1 MKARRFGRSRQVATA
16 SAVLIV
22 ALLAGSS
29 LAGTGDDCPPNPE
42 PGKCY
47 EKVYRPAQYESYVDQ
62 EREQSSYQVEERRV
76 LVRDAYVERYTV
88 PAVYQTIDE
97 QVLVRPAH
105 TEWKRGVLL
114 DRTQVAPGQTRMLP
128 NGEVLCLVEI
138 PAEYRTVTRQVM
150 VSPAHVE
157 QRIVP
162 AEYRTV
168 IEQRPVQAAYRTVT
182 RQRKIRDA
190 SFVWQV
196 IACNGGLPARRD
208 H

>member
-1 MKARRFGRSRQVATA
+1 MKVRRFGRSRQVATA
-16 SAVLIV
+16 GAVLIV
-22 ALLAGSS
+22 ALLASSS

-62 EREQSSYQVEERRV
+62 ELEPPSYRSEERR
-76 LVRDAYVERYTV
+76 LLIREAHVERYAV
-88 PAVYQTIDE
+88 AAVYQTVTE
-97 QVLVRPAH
+97 QVLVSPAR

-114 DRTQVAPGQTRMLP
+114 DRQVTGEGQTMMLP

-138 PAEYRTVTRQVM
+138 PAEYRAVTRQVL

-157 QRIVP
+157 ERVVP

-168 IEQRPVQAAYRTVT
+168 IEQRPVQATYRTVT
-182 RQRKIRDA
+182 RQRKIREA
-190 SFVWQV
+190 SFVWQ
-196 IACNGGLPARRD
+196 IIPCDGGFPGGRGR
-208 H
+208 

>member
-1 MKARRFGRSRQVATA
+1 MKAKRFGRSRRAATA
-16 SAVLIV
+16 SAVLLV
-22 ALLAGSS
+22 ALMAGSS

-62 EREQSSYQVEERRV
+62 EIQSSYRTEERRV
-76 LVRDAYVERYTV
+76 LVREAYVQSYTV
-88 PAVYQTIDE
+88 PAVYQTVDE

-105 TEWKRGVLL
+105 TEWKRGMLL

-128 NGEVLCLVEI
+128 NGEVLCLVEV

-150 VSPAHVE
+150 VAPARVE
-157 QRIVP
+157 QRTIP

-168 IEQRPVQAAYRTVT
+168 MEQRPVQAAYGTMT
-182 RQRKIRDA
+182 KQRKIREA
-190 SFVWQV
+190 SFAWQV
-196 IACNGGLPARRD
+196 IPCDNGLPARRV